1 MKKLLCIAVVPLVLS
16 AGAPPPGAGASWGAA
31 RPAAG
36 GTQFCWKEK
45 LATEGDTLVCN
56 WQASSAD
63 ACKSTHSSALARAS
77 IVSGPTDARRC
88 ANGQWLVQVTTR

>member
-16 AGAPPPGAGASWGAA
+16 ACASTPGDGASVAAA

-63 ACKSTHSSALARAS
+63 ACKSTNSSALSRAS
-77 IVSGPTDARRC
+77 VVSGPIDARRC
-88 ANGQWLVQVTTR
+88 ENGQWLVQVTTR